1 MPPTDSKRKTA
12 TEKEISLQD
21 TLNVFFHEEH
31 LTDFKCEK
39 CLNTGDVVIRRE
51 FVRLPRVLIL
61 HLKRYQYQ
69 EVRLEND
76 MEAIFNDI
84 ELQDVVTTNTGAK
97 ISWKLNKN
105 DSQIKIP
112 RYLTLKMLT
121 CPAAS
126 LGLPKPLSLPSP
138 VIKMPFKP
146 LNKFGSPAV
155 FSRTPLSTIR
165 QPQTHQSPIAPKP
178 SSRMP
183 KTEENDFELV
193 DLELEM
199 DSESKYDP
207 KKFIPNDMS
216 ETDQM
221 QRALELSLVE
231 EAKPDTSTRPVRNK
245 KRRRNLF
252 YYLHHCHE

>member
-1 MPPTDSKRKTA
+1 
-12 TEKEISLQD
+12 
-21 TLNVFFHEEH
+21 
-31 LTDFKCEK
+31 
-39 CLNTGDVVIRRE
+39 
-51 FVRLPRVLIL
+51 
-61 HLKRYQYQ
+61 
-69 EVRLEND
+69 
-76 MEAIFNDI
+76 
-84 ELQDVVTTNTGAK
+84 
-97 ISWKLNKN
+97 
-105 DSQIKIP
+105 
-112 RYLTLKMLT
+112 
-121 CPAAS
+121 
-126 LGLPKPLSLPSP
+126 
-138 VIKMPFKP
+138 
-146 LNKFGSPAV
+146 
-155 FSRTPLSTIR
+155 
-165 QPQTHQSPIAPKP
+165 
-178 SSRMP
+178 MP

>member
-1 MPPTDSKRKTA
+1 MPPVDSKQKA
-12 TEKEISLQD
+12 ASDHDISLQD

-69 EVRLEND
+69 EVKLENE

-121 CPAAS
+121 CPAAN
-126 LGLPKPLSLPSP
+126 LGLPKPLTLPSP
-138 VIKMPFKP
+138 AVKATLKP
-146 LNKFGSPAV
+146 MNKFGSPAA
-155 FSRTPLSTIR
+155 FSRTPLGTIR
-165 QPQTHQSPIAPKP
+165 QPQTNQSPIACKP
-178 SSRMP
+178 TSRLT
-183 KTEENDFELV
+183 KTEENDAELV

-199 DSESKYDP
+199 GNESRYDP
-207 KKFIPNDMS
+207 KNFVLNDMS

-231 EAKPDTSTRPVRNK
+231 EARPDVSTRPVRNK
-245 KRRRNLF
+245 KRRRNFFYHFWLF
-252 YYLHHCHE
+252 YE